1 MRAYYIPASA
11 GVVLIISAFAP
22 WMIAGDLSLGGVPDP
37 AGWWILGLGVAA
49 VLLSGLSLWTRKN
62 SRHPLL
68 LVGLA
73 SFAIMFLGYQW
84 MSRTLRDAAWAQS
97 QARAIVENIPAG
109 APPETSIGAGIYLGS
124 IAAVVLV
131 LFGLTIVIKRA
142 PRAYA
147 VSEDDDV

>member
-11 GVVLIISAFAP
+11 GLVLIVSAFAP
-22 WMIAGDLSLGGVPDP
+22 WMVAGDLSLGGVPDP
-37 AGWWILGLGVAA
+37 ASLWILGLGVVA
-49 VLLSGLSLWTRKN
+49 VLLSALSLWTRKN

-73 SFAIMFLGYQW
+73 AFAIMFLGYQW

-109 APPETSIGAGIYLGS
+109 APPETSIGTGHLSRQHRRRGPRPVRS
-124 IAAVVLV
+124 DDCRQTRAASLRGV
-131 LFGLTIVIKRA
+131 GG
-142 PRAYA
+142 
-147 VSEDDDV
+147 